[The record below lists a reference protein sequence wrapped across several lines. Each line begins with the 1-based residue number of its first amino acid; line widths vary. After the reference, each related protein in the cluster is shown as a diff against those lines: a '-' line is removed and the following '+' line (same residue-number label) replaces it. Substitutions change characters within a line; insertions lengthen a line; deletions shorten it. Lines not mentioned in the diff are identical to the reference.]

1 MRRSMVQTRSIVT
14 ALLLGIVA
22 AALLLANAGCSMVA
36 SGQNAEGVA
45 LYEQGQYQQAADRF
59 LNALQHEPR
68 NADAMYNL
76 GSVYYQSGIQR
87 NDPQA
92 LKQAEDMY
100 NRCLDV
106 SPDHQECHRALAVLL
121 AKTNRKEQAFTLLQ
135 RWAQR
140 RPDLVDPRLE
150 MARLYQEYGDP
161 ESAKHI
167 LEDAIAVNVND
178 QRIWRALGAM
188 READGDY
195 AQAMANYQRSL
206 ALNPNQPDVGL
217 RLAALQRGQTL
228 GPPVSEPGNRW
239 AQQPNAGT
247 VAPTQR

>member
-1 MRRSMVQTRSIVT
+1 MRRSLVTTRSIAA
-14 ALLLGIVA
+14 ALLPGLAA
-22 AALLLANAGCSMVA
+22 AALLLAASGCTMVA

-45 LYEQGQYQQAADRF
+45 LYEQGNYQAAADRF

-68 NADAMYNL
+68 NSDALYNL
-76 GSVYYQSGIQR
+76 GSVYFQAGLQR
-87 NDPQA
+87 NDSQA
-92 LKQAEDMY
+92 LKQAEDMF

-106 SPDHQECHRALAVLL
+106 SPDHQDCHRALAVLL

-150 MARLYQEYGDP
+150 MARLYQEYGDR

-178 QRIWRALGAM
+178 QRIWRALGAQ

-195 AQAMANYQRSL
+195 AQAMVNYQRSL

-217 RLAALQRGQTL
+217 RLAALQRGQSL
-228 GPPVSEPGNRW
+228 GPPLSEPGNRW
-239 AQQPNAGT
+239 VQQPAAT
-247 VAPTQR
+247 PQR